1 MQSQVSSSFQGL
13 INVPLVPI
21 AYKFGEKDILN
32 ETNHIKDAFIHV
44 QFVAIILLSK
54 PIKMLFLLIH
64 SKCR

>member
-1 MQSQVSSSFQGL
+1 L

-44 QFVAIILLSK
+44 QFVAIIS
-54 PIKMLFLLIH
+54 
-64 SKCR
+64 